1 MKLARIILAVG
12 CLAFLLLAIAG
23 PGSRAGVWQ
32 FPTGFQL
39 IRWGF
44 YLGAAT
50 CMLVLVGLAFSRPLS
65 RSAPLLGLALL
76 LGGTA
81 AFLPYY
87 WLRQAKGLPPIH
99 DVTTD
104 LDDPP
109 TFVDVL
115 PLRAQAPNPATYGGA
130 KVAAAQRTG
139 YPDITGLELPVP
151 SAAAFHRSVDAARKM
166 GWEIV
171 ATDSATG
178 RVEATA
184 TTPWFGFKDD
194 VVVRVRP
201 AASGSRVDV
210 RSVSR
215 VGGSDIGTN
224 AKRIRS
230 YLAKVRSSSGD

>member
-1 MKLARIILAVG
+1 MKLARIVLAVG
-12 CLAFLLLAIAG
+12 CLAFLLLVIAG
-23 PGSRAGVWQ
+23 PGTRAGLWQ
-32 FPTGFQL
+32 FPTGFRFIQ
-39 IRWGF
+39 WGF
-44 YLGAAT
+44 YVGVAT
-50 CMLVLVGLAFSRPLS
+50 CVLVLAGLLVSRPLN

-81 AFLPYY
+81 CFLPYY

-109 TFVDVL
+109 SFVDVL
-115 PLRAQAPNPATYGGA
+115 PLRAKAPNPATYGGE
-130 KVAAAQRTG
+130 KVAAAQRKG
-139 YPDITGLELPVP
+139 YPDITGLELSVP
-151 SAAAFHRSVDAARKM
+151 PAAAFHRSVDAARKM

-194 VVVRVRP
+194 VVVRVRS
-201 AASGSRVDV
+201 AASGSRIDV

-230 YLAKVRSSSGD
+230 YLAKVRSASGD